1 MVDCLSLCLSSCYS
15 IIATSCRHGNI
26 GCCCYC
32 TAMTQHY
39 CLCLLRCIL
48 LLEIAL
54 ARFARKVQIGKI
66 RLKSLLV
73 LRTRENHPTLRK
85 SANGIAASSLLRQ
98 NQSFEVKFLVPSQ
111 KLKWML
117 KYCSY
122 LKYFLIIQLQR
133 YPSRVVYMF
142 RQISYLGPELR
153 AFSGQEKLTFLRKF
167 I

>member
-1 MVDCLSLCLSSCYS
+1 MRT
-15 IIATSCRHGNI
+15 ATENLNDNTKKRRFE
-26 GCCCYC
+26 
-32 TAMTQHY
+32 
-39 CLCLLRCIL
+39 CLLIL
-48 LLEIAL
+48 LIFKAVVSDNDQSSLFQTH
-54 ARFARKVQIGKI
+54 RFTKTSVVLKSNLNAANQKI

-85 SANGIAASSLLRQ
+85 SANGIAASSPLRQ

-122 LKYFLIIQLQR
+122 LKYFLINQLQR

-153 AFSGQEKLTFLRKF
+153 AFSGQENLTFLRKF